1 MTALQLKATVFSRCT
16 LPGVLYPPLG
26 PQRQRRR
33 GRVAGTSHHTTAA
46 AVRVVRRRQ
55 NATLDKMTP
64 APGVAEMDIFFHEGD
79 KNKNDDEVLPM
90 CSLSGDSRLAPMGP
104 VLCWRRTP
112 EKTYTQALRV
122 HCVGSHAQ

>member
-1 MTALQLKATVFSRCT
+1 M
-16 LPGVLYPPLG
+16 
-26 PQRQRRR
+26 
-33 GRVAGTSHHTTAA
+33 
-46 AVRVVRRRQ
+46 
-55 NATLDKMTP
+55 
-64 APGVAEMDIFFHEGD
+64 EIFFHEGD

-90 CSLSGDSRLAPMGP
+90 CSLSGDSRLAPLGP